1 MLDERKLTVLRAIVE
16 DYVSTTEP
24 VGSKTL
30 VDRHHFDVSPATIR
44 NDMAVLEEQGF
55 IAQPHTSA
63 GRIPTD
69 KGYRLFVDRLS
80 SVKPLS
86 AAERRAIETFLGGA
100 YSLDDVVMRTVRLL
114 VQLTRQV
121 AVVQYPSLTRS
132 AIRHIELVPLAPTK
146 LLLVLI
152 TDTGR
157 VEQCTVDLP
166 TAWDDASV
174 SHVRAVL
181 NACLGGHKL
190 ADAAAMVTDLSDR
203 LPVEERVNANA
214 VFSILLASLIER
226 NEEKIVFGGT
236 ANLAAHDFSKGLREV
251 LEALEEQVVL
261 MRLLGETTEPAILTV
276 TIGSEHQVA
285 GLEATSLVSYRVRE
299 PDPAAGQTR
308 RARADQDGLPG
319 NNGRGARSGTL
330 RRPDSDG
337 VLVADYYSLLKIRR
351 DATQDEVKRAYRRLA
366 RELHPDVN
374 PDPETQERFKEITQ
388 AYEVLSDTEKRR
400 MYDMGVDPFA
410 SAGTGAGAGPFG
422 PGFSPLSDLL
432 DQFFGGAGATTTRGP
447 RSRAQRGR
455 NATIRIE
462 LDLAECSFGAT
473 RELTVDT
480 AVVCPTC
487 SGEGTAPGTHPQTCD
502 ICGGRG
508 EVSQVTRSFI
518 GQVMMARVCP
528 GCGGYGTVLVR
539 PCPECDG
546 DGRVRTRRTIKV
558 RIPAGVEDGTHIQL
572 AGEGEVGPG
581 GGPPGDLFLEIA
593 QRPHAIFERQGDD
606 LHCTVTIPM
615 VAAALGATLSVES
628 LDGPSDIDIRPGT
641 QSGQVIPL
649 YGQGVKHLNGNGR
662 GDLVIHVTVET
673 PSKLDA
679 EQEKLLRDLAKL
691 RGEEAPPG
699 RFAPGQQGF
708 FSRLR
713 DAFNGR

>member
-1 MLDERKLTVLRAIVE
+1 M
-16 DYVSTTEP
+16 
-24 VGSKTL
+24 
-30 VDRHHFDVSPATIR
+30 
-44 NDMAVLEEQGF
+44 
-55 IAQPHTSA
+55 
-63 GRIPTD
+63 
-69 KGYRLFVDRLS
+69 
-80 SVKPLS
+80 
-86 AAERRAIETFLGGA
+86 
-100 YSLDDVVMRTVRLL
+100 
-114 VQLTRQV
+114 
-121 AVVQYPSLTRS
+121 
-132 AIRHIELVPLAPTK
+132 
-146 LLLVLI
+146 
-152 TDTGR
+152 
-157 VEQCTVDLP
+157 
-166 TAWDDASV
+166 
-174 SHVRAVL
+174 
-181 NACLGGHKL
+181 
-190 ADAAAMVTDLSDR
+190 
-203 LPVEERVNANA
+203 
-214 VFSILLASLIER
+214 
-226 NEEKIVFGGT
+226 
-236 ANLAAHDFSKGLREV
+236 
-251 LEALEEQVVL
+251 
-261 MRLLGETTEPAILTV
+261 
-276 TIGSEHQVA
+276 
-285 GLEATSLVSYRVRE
+285 
-299 PDPAAGQTR
+299 
-308 RARADQDGLPG
+308 
-319 NNGRGARSGTL
+319 
-330 RRPDSDG
+330 
-337 VLVADYYSLLKIRR
+337 
-351 DATQDEVKRAYRRLA
+351 
-366 RELHPDVN
+366 N

-388 AYEVLSDTEKRR
+388 AYEVLSDTDKRR
-400 MYDMGVDPFA
+400 MYDMGMDPFA
-410 SAGTGAGAGPFG
+410 ASTAGAGAGPFG
-422 PGFSPLSDLL
+422 QGFNPLNDLL
-432 DQFFGGAGATTTRGP
+432 DQFFGAAGGATTRGP

-462 LDLAECSFGAT
+462 LELAECSFGAT

-581 GGPPGDLFLEIA
+581 GGPPGDLFLEIV

-628 LDGPSDIDIRPGT
+628 LDGPADIDIRPGT

-679 EQEKLLRDLAKL
+679 ERPDTPRAECDTRPEGRTGWWA
-691 RGEEAPPG
+691 EPG
-699 RFAPGQQGF
+699 RPSAGCHRPRSAPQWRLASCPSGTGPATATRYLPTVPPVDATLGPRA
-708 FSRLR
+708 SRKTR
-713 DAFNGR
+713 PFQSK